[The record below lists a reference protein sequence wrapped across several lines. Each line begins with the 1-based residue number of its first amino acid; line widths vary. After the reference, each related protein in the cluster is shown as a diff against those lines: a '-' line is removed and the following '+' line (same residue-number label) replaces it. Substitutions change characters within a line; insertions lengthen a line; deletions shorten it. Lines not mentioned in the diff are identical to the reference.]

1 MPNSVIDM
9 RILHLSDTHL
19 LEGGRL
25 HNAAVDTHEALLRV
39 LAHFDADDLIDL
51 VVASG
56 DLSDDGSVRSY
67 ELLRDAVEPW
77 AASRNA
83 RVVYAMGNHDLREG
97 FAAVLGGDP
106 SGPIDSASTV
116 DGVRVIVLD
125 TAVPGA
131 GYGRLRPAQLDF
143 LRRTLEQP
151 AERGSLVVVHHPPV
165 PAATVLL
172 QGLALQQPEELLA
185 ACVDTDVRAVLAGH
199 YHHPLCT
206 VAAGIPVI
214 VSGGVANTA
223 DVLAPVGVEHATRGS
238 SATIIDLADDGA
250 VRATAVHVHG
260 PGDGETV
267 LMLDHDAVQR
277 IIRESGVPVAGG
289 AGAGAGAA
297 GGGSGAAGAG
307 SAASG
312 GSAAGPGAGSAAG
325 AEAGSADGPDAPAGA
340 GSAAG
345 AGAATG
351 AGSAVDAGEAEE
363 PGAAPTQAA
372 ASV

>member
-39 LAHFDADDLIDL
+39 LAHFDADDRIGL

-67 ELLRDAVEPW
+67 ELLRDALEPW
-77 AASRNA
+77 AAARNA

-97 FAAVLGGDP
+97 FAAVLGGGDP
-106 SGPIDSASTV
+106 SGPLDSAITV
-116 DGVRVIVLD
+116 AGVRVIVLD
-125 TAVPGA
+125 SAVPGA
-131 GYGRLRPAQLDF
+131 GYGRIRPGQLDF
-143 LRRTLEQP
+143 LRRTLEEP

-185 ACVDTDVRAVLAGH
+185 ACAGTDVRAVLAGH

-238 SATIIDLADDGA
+238 SATIIDLEDDGS
-250 VRATAVHVHG
+250 VRATAVYVHG
-260 PGDGETV
+260 PGNGETV

-277 IIRESGVPVAGG
+277 IIRESGVPGA

-297 GGGSGAAGAG
+297 GGAGADGGAAAGDAGTGDSAGSGAGSHSPDPADVVGGAG
-307 SAASG
+307 QP
-312 GSAAGPGAGSAAG
+312 AGEGT
-325 AEAGSADGPDAPAGA
+325 APA
-340 GSAAG
+340 
-345 AGAATG
+345 
-351 AGSAVDAGEAEE
+351 
-363 PGAAPTQAA
+363 AA
-372 ASV
+372 AL